1 MPAVKSKSVT
11 SIGSASQT
19 ALSNEIKA
27 VLRKKSSDPELDEEI
42 SSSPLNDDQLEL
54 IRPYLEGKDTD
65 GDDSDSDDDDSLA
78 TNDEELNGSETASQK
93 TTNSSDIERLKLT
106 KTKSLGELEPT
117 VISRAKPA
125 VPPKIQ
131 RSNPVSNSNKRES
144 QENIVNHN
152 SNGNTVSNEP
162 ISSKPKS
169 HRSVLNAKKE
179 ALYSEYAYL
188 CKIPIQHNKTSSE
201 EQIKEQDENELNSS
215 MANISLNDST
225 TSSSTTNSNSNI
237 YKWSREYLVLY
248 SDNTI
253 GVFPSNNVT
262 FVFLL
267 LLANFRFLGF
277 IYLNLMN

>member
-11 SIGSASQT
+11 SIGSATNQS

-27 VLRKKSSDPELDEEI
+27 VLRKKSSDPDLDEEI

-106 KTKSLGELEPT
+106 KTKSLNELEPT
-117 VISRAKPA
+117 VVSRVKPT

-131 RSNPVSNSNKRES
+131 RSNPVSNNNKRES
-144 QENIVNHN
+144 QENIANHN
-152 SNGNTVSNEP
+152 SNTVSNEP

-188 CKIPIQHNKTSSE
+188 CKIPIQNNKTSAE
-201 EQIKEQDENELNSS
+201 EQIKEQDENELNNS
-215 MANISLNDST
+215 MANISLNDSS

-237 YKWSREYLVLY
+237 YKWSREYLILY

-262 FVFLL
+262 LFFFYLDFWDL
-267 LLANFRFLGF
+267 F
-277 IYLNLMN
+277 I